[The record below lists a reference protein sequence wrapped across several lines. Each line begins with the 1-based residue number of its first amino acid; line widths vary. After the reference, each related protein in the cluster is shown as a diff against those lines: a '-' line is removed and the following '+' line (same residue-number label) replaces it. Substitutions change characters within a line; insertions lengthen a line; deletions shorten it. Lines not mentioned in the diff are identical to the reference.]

1 VGVAIVILFSK
12 PWRLTTLRAD
22 DDSLLNNMSS
32 SQEIGEIKITMRRL
46 EGLKP
51 MEGVPVGSKY
61 DVPDPEA
68 VHERSKKA
76 MEHRV
81 Q

>member
-1 VGVAIVILFSK
+1 
-12 PWRLTTLRAD
+12 
-22 DDSLLNNMSS
+22 MSS